1 MLIDRLVIWVINYL
15 LWQCAYGLLAF
26 LKSTH
31 NHLIVSGKAPA
42 IIAKGGFSGLF
53 PDSSGNAYQFVG
65 IASSPDT
72 AISCDVW
79 LTKDAVGICL
89 PNINMDNCTTIS
101 DQFPQGKKTYNVNG
115 VSTAGWFSVDFTITD
130 LQNVTCKYNH
140 KLVLR

>member
-15 LWQCAYGLLAF
+15 LWQCSYGLLAF
-26 LKSTH
+26 FKPTH

-53 PDSSGNAYQFVG
+53 PDSSGLAYQFVG
-65 IASSPDT
+65 FASSPDT

-79 LTKDAVGICL
+79 LTKDGTGICL

-101 DQFPQGKKTYNVNG
+101 DHFPQGKKTYNVNG

-140 KLVLR
+140 KLVLC

>member
-53 PDSSGNAYQFVG
+53 PDSSGLAYQFVG
-65 IASSPDT
+65 FASSPDT

-79 LTKDAVGICL
+79 LTKDGTGICL
-89 PNINMDNCTTIS
+89 PNINMDNCTTIF
-101 DQFPQGKKTYNVNG
+101 DHFPQGKKTYNVNG

-140 KLVLR
+140 KLVLC